1 MRYLLVTVF
10 KPCVNDIYITL
21 VSSQKKSKDSTGEK
35 VVVAPQGPLPA
46 VLKVAENIKV
56 KEILT
61 I

>member
-1 MRYLLVTVF
+1 MLIIVF
-10 KPCVNDIYITL
+10 KPCVNGIYFTL

-35 VVVAPQGPLPA
+35 VVVALQGPLPA

-56 KEILT
+56 KENLT